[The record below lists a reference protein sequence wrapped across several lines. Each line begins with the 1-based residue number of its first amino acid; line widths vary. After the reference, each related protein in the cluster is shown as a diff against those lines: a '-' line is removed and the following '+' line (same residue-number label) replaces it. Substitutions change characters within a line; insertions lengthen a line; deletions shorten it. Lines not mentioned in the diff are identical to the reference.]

1 MGPSKADDGPM
12 FDAIVVGFDGSR
24 PADLSAFDREAIL
37 RTGAAVHLAP
47 ARAGDEDPI
56 AEFYRRLDDSSNFN
70 RFFGIRRDIPFPEL
84 HELTA
89 APPTRCVAVL
99 AWIDGEVA
107 GIGEFHATDEPD
119 EAEVAFAV
127 VAAHQHEG
135 IATLLLE
142 DLAVIAEHIGFLRLI
157 AVTLPSNGAMQLVFR
172 TAGLSE
178 QHQLANGEVSYA
190 MDLSSLAGLR
200 AGAEARAATAGSG
213 ARPRPLDQEASG
225 AGADLVPLR

>member
-1 MGPSKADDGPM
+1 M
-12 FDAIVVGFDGSR
+12 FDAIVAGFDGSR

-47 ARAGDEDPI
+47 ARAGDEEPI
-56 AEFYRRLDDSSNFN
+56 ARFYRRLDDSSTFS
-70 RFFGIRRDIPFPEL
+70 RFFGIRRDIPFTEL

-107 GIGEFHATDEPD
+107 GIGEFHATDQPD

-127 VAAHQHEG
+127 VDAHQHEG

-142 DLAVIAEHIGFLRLI
+142 DLAVIAEDVGFRRLI

-172 TAGLSE
+172 TAGLDE
-178 QHQLANGEVSYA
+178 RHQLANGEVSYA
-190 MDLSSLAGLR
+190 MDLSSLDGLR
-200 AGAEARAATAGSG
+200 SGAAARATTAGSG
-213 ARPRPLDQEASG
+213 SGPRPPNRQTLA
-225 AGADLVPLR
+225 AGPSLVPLR